1 MDIFAAFSTDE
12 KLESEGK
19 WFPISKTA
27 KIKVARSGN
36 PNYTAM
42 LREKLK
48 EAQLDMMPG
57 EEGEAVA
64 EAILIEVAAKT
75 LLVDWTGLKDAQGND
90 VPYSTAQAAK
100 YLGVKDFRAKVRGF
114 ADNFEAFRLKA
125 EAEQGNA

>member
-12 KLESEGK
+12 KLEAEGK
-19 WFPISKTA
+19 WFPISKKA
-27 KIKVARSGN
+27 KVKVARTGN
-36 PNYTAM
+36 PNYTSL

-64 EAILIEVAAKT
+64 EAILIDVAAKT
-75 LLVDWTGLKDAQGND
+75 LLVDWSGVKDAQGND
-90 VPYSTAQAAK
+90 VPYSHAQAAK
-100 YLGVKDFRAKVRGF
+100 YLAVKDFRAKIRGF